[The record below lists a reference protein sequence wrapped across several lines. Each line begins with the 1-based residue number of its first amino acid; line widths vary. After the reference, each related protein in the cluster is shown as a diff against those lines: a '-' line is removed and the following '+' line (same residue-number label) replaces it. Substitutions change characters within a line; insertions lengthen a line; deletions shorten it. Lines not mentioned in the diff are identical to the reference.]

1 MDQLKT
7 NFVGDYDDFVKVKS
21 DIDENE
27 KDGVYR
33 MELTSLRARMD
44 PCWYYYNGISTFSSM
59 AYEKVSNMQY
69 HLGMFGNYINSY
81 TYNRQTAVYNAFFA
95 LDYIVDNSQKNTTQ
109 LNPKYYTDLSSS
121 GVFTAYKNEYSLPI
135 AFRANSDIEYWSH
148 DGTNPF
154 TVQSNLFESATGLSD
169 VFKDIKV
176 ERVTTNNVTSSNE
189 DFGDSGCYPFEV
201 TGSLSDASLTY
212 TLTVEKSGNAYL
224 YYKTGA
230 SNVDNITVTLPGEV
244 AISQSIDSKPFI
256 LDLGYLNEGDEISVY
271 APIKEGNVG
280 YTYIYAVTLDD
291 DVFKEG
297 YNKLKDN
304 SLNTEVFDETHIKG
318 TINAD
323 SDGIIFTSINYDN
336 GWSVYLDGERVSKDD
351 LVKIGDALL
360 GIRVTEGEHTLEFK
374 FMPEGLIAGTVI
386 SLVTLVILLI
396 VMLLIKKN
404 AFSFDPE
411 LYVEEETKED
421 EAAASSG
428 ALKEEP
434 DKEIG
439 SFSSGL
445 KLDSSSISELCSGV
459 LEDTETEN

>member
-1 MDQLKT
+1 M
-7 NFVGDYDDFVKVKS
+7 
-21 DIDENE
+21 
-27 KDGVYR
+27 
-33 MELTSLRARMD
+33 
-44 PCWYYYNGISTFSSM
+44 
-59 AYEKVSNMQY
+59 
-69 HLGMFGNYINSY
+69 
-81 TYNRQTAVYNAFFA
+81 
-95 LDYIVDNSQKNTTQ
+95 
-109 LNPKYYTDLSSS
+109 
-121 GVFTAYKNEYSLPI
+121 
-135 AFRANSDIEYWSH
+135 
-148 DGTNPF
+148 
-154 TVQSNLFESATGLSD
+154 
-169 VFKDIKV
+169 
-176 ERVTTNNVTSSNE
+176 
-189 DFGDSGCYPFEV
+189 
-201 TGSLSDASLTY
+201 
-212 TLTVEKSGNAYL
+212 
-224 YYKTGA
+224 
-230 SNVDNITVTLPGEV
+230 TLPGEV

-297 YNKLKDN
+297 YNKLKAN
-304 SLNTEVFDETHIKG
+304 SLSTEVFDETHIKG

-336 GWSVYLDGERVSKDD
+336 GWSVYLDGEKVSKDD
-351 LVKIGDALL
+351 IVKIGDALL
-360 GIRVTEGEHTLEFK
+360 GIRVTAGAHTLEFK
-374 FMPEGLIAGTVI
+374 FMPEGLVAGTVI